1 MIDFDKFVVMRENFL
16 EELNIAIDKVIREK
30 ESMNLDYDL
39 LEKALG
45 VMLRNVKRLEEQP
58 ITILIPIKKE
68 KVLKIVLDFFKSIDS
83 EFYNKAINTILQQ
96 TENIKMRIYNVHEI
110 EDFSEE
116 DEVGLLKYTQNANVE
131 GIDGYASVHIPTKKE
146 LDSEEEKILGKDE
159 CGLEDLYAVVHET
172 SHLFDLDLE
181 KGKPDKEELVGG
193 QEKRKLRITRELL
206 GKATA
211 IAFEGLLSEYLL
223 SNTEI
228 SKDAIQK
235 MDVLR
240 VNSYLNDARLVY
252 AKLLLA
258 REKSKNGEITL
269 EFVEKLMK
277 DNGFSMQYIRRMANN
292 IIHNPHDML
301 YQKRYAL
308 GGLIAPTIIRKYI
321 EEGPRTLKRYL
332 EEAKNENFE
341 GAINA
346 LGIQL
351 TKEGIN
357 QLIINIKEQI
367 SRIEMKA
374 R

>member
-1 MIDFDKFVVMRENFL
+1 
-16 EELNIAIDKVIREK
+16 
-30 ESMNLDYDL
+30 
-39 LEKALG
+39 
-45 VMLRNVKRLEEQP
+45 
-58 ITILIPIKKE
+58 
-68 KVLKIVLDFFKSIDS
+68 
-83 EFYNKAINTILQQ
+83 
-96 TENIKMRIYNVHEI
+96 MRIYNVHEI

-181 KGKPDKEELVGG
+181 KGMPDEEELAGG
-193 QEKRKLRITRELL
+193 EERIKERITRELI
-206 GKATA
+206 GEATA

-228 SKDAIQK
+228 SKGAIQK

-240 VNSYLNDARLVY
+240 MNSYLEYVRLAY

-258 REKSKNGEITL
+258 REKEENGEITL
-269 EFVEKLMK
+269 EFIEKLMR
-277 DNGFSMQYIRRMANN
+277 DNGFSMQYIRKLANN

-301 YQKRYAL
+301 YQKRYAI
-308 GGLIAPTIIRKYI
+308 GGLISPTII
-321 EEGPRTLKRYL
+321 KRYKEKGAGAL
-332 EEAKNENFE
+332 KEYLKESKNENFE
-341 GAINA
+341 GAMEV
-346 LGIQL
+346 LGIELNEQ
-351 TKEGIN
+351 GIN
-357 QLIINIKEQI
+357 QLIVNMKEHF
-367 SRIEMKA
+367 SRITTWV